1 VIAATNRNL
10 GTEVADGGFR
20 EDLYYRLNVIA
31 IELPPLRERM
41 DDVPLLTE
49 HFLQKYR
56 DDSLDGPPR
65 ISEDALAKMLEYH
78 WPGNVRELE
87 NAVHRAI
94 ILARGSVITPQ
105 HIVFTGA
112 PGKNESNDGA
122 IAEKVASG
130 FTLKDIVAEAE
141 REAIAAALD
150 QANGNRSQAAKQLGI
165 YRRLLYAK
173 IKEYELA

>member
-1 VIAATNRNL
+1 
-10 GTEVADGGFR
+10 
-20 EDLYYRLNVIA
+20 
-31 IELPPLRERM
+31 M

-112 PGKNESNDGA
+112 PGKNEGADEA
-122 IAEKVASG
+122 IAQKVASG